1 MIAYLKG
8 RIKYLALN
16 WLILDVNGIGY
27 KIYLKTEN
35 SKLKIDEILELF
47 IYNHIREDRQELYG
61 FLKMEELQM
70 FELLISVNG
79 VGPKMAMNILSQ
91 VGSDKLKSAIING
104 DSMIF
109 TTISGVGKKI
119 AAKIIIE
126 LKNKIGGLDD
136 INLNQVMGGD
146 NDLTDALCSLGYS
159 KSEIFAFIKEIPENA
174 KTTEEKVK
182 WVLKKVKQPSTN

>member
-182 WVLKKVKQPSTN
+182 WVLKKAK